1 MKIANMVRIA
11 LIGGSAALLTAG
23 LVSSATADGNRSRD
37 ENATSV
43 QLVDDDDDGDG
54 DGDTTNLRDH
64 TASTPS
70 AATNDN
76 TLSNFTAVSLD
87 GDLSQGDV
95 NDRSHGDVTRDS
107 TRDGGDLT
115 RDLTED
121 STNDRSRND
130 TR

>member
-1 MKIANMVRIA
+1 MKTTDVARIV

-23 LVSSATADGNRSRD
+23 LVSPAAADGNRPRD
-37 ENATSV
+37 DDAAAV
-43 QLVDDDDDGDG
+43 QLVDDDDDD
-54 DGDTTNLRDH
+54 DAMDLRDH
-64 TASTPS
+64 TSSPS

-76 TLSNFTAVSLD
+76 TRSNFTAVSLD

-95 NDRSHGDVTRDS
+95 NDRSHGDVTRDW

-115 RDLTED
+115 RDLTAD
-121 STNDRSRND
+121 STNEYSRDD

>member
-1 MKIANMVRIA
+1 MKTTDVARIV

-23 LVSSATADGNRSRD
+23 LVSPAAADGNRPRD
-37 ENATSV
+37 DDAASV
-43 QLVDDDDDGDG
+43 QLVDDDDDDAM
-54 DGDTTNLRDH
+54 DLRDH
-64 TASTPS
+64 TSSPS

-76 TLSNFTAVSLD
+76 TRSNFTAVSLD

-95 NDRSHGDVTRDS
+95 NDRSHGDVTRDW

-115 RDLTED
+115 RDLTAD
-121 STNDRSRND
+121 STNDYSRDD